1 MINYYYKDIQGDF
14 QMKREKLLKKI
25 DELKNIMP
33 WYVLDYYQ
41 SKLSVPYSFT
51 ALYECLGGYRR
62 CFEWILD

>member
-14 QMKREKLLKKI
+14 QMKREKLLEKI

-41 SKLSVPYSFT
+41 
-51 ALYECLGGYRR
+51 
-62 CFEWILD
+62 